1 MNCIF
6 SLFHMP
12 KIIFT
17 ISGNNKTF
25 GLKEDCKRTK
35 KLSLIIIFLSFSFS
49 VFFSYAIVLNT
60 VVPISLYVS
69 VEVIRLFLSFL
80 INWDNEMYDAESGT
94 RAKAR
99 NTTLNEE
106 LGQIEY
112 IFSDKT
118 GTLTR
123 VSLRVLLRLE
133 FITLYDGI

>member
-1 MNCIF
+1 M
-6 SLFHMP
+6 
-12 KIIFT
+12 
-17 ISGNNKTF
+17 
-25 GLKEDCKRTK
+25 
-35 KLSLIIIFLSFSFS
+35 
-49 VFFSYAIVLNT
+49 
-60 VVPISLYVS
+60 VPISLYVS

-80 INWDNEMYDAESGT
+80 INWDNEMYDTESGT

>member
-123 VSLRVLLRLE
+123 VSFLVLS
-133 FITLYDGI
+133 IT

>member
-123 VSLRVLLRLE
+123 VSLRV
-133 FITLYDGI
+133 